1 MEDNCEEI
9 YTGGLLKR
17 YSKCPARF
25 EHLTLA
31 DWAAWYD
38 SCGKPY
44 AKQSN
49 ELDTDNLPVE
59 TSITDNDDDNE
70 NAISELSNK
79 VPSKSKKR
87 TKARIIRSCWFNKE
101 KEPEKHYRELIMLF
115 TPWRNEET
123 DIIGICSSYK
133 ERYMLLSDVISKQ
146 MEQYAVCNQDFNEME
161 QEMSSVEDSYDSI
174 APATQ
179 SVELQDEAEG
189 NTDLHPDFNENYN
202 FADDI
207 GIPSIDSNSEPLI
220 LNELEDNEY
229 RHLVQMLNKKQKE
242 FFYHILHLIK
252 TTEEPFYCFLSGGA
266 GVGKSHLTKALYQA
280 ALKYY
285 NTRAGVDFTEIKV
298 LLLAPTGKA
307 AYNINGNTI
316 HSALAIPASQS
327 LKKYKSLD
335 SSRLNTLRCQ
345 IGGVKLIFLD
355 EISMVGNAMFNIQI
369 YNRLKDIKG
378 SSLPFGGISI
388 IAVGDLFQLSP
399 VMDSYIFKDM
409 NHSEYAI
416 LAPNLWKELFK
427 MFELDEIMRQRESK
441 HFAEM
446 LNRLREGKHTEK
458 DIVNLKQRMIEV
470 NSNNYP
476 LDAPHLFTENDKV
489 NKFNDR
495 AHRSISGTKYT
506 IKAHDSVIGATS
518 SELRDKIMK
527 QIPNLEPK
535 NTKQLHSNLNLAV
548 GERTEI
554 SLNTRIDDGM
564 TNGASNV
571 IKLIQ
576 LHMPDRPSGVI
587 WVQFDHADVGRKTR
601 HDNRQFYAQ
610 GIEPTWT
617 PIKPV
622 TAVFAVGKN
631 RTVQVVRKQFPLRPA
646 AAKTIHR
653 SQGDTETRIVVNFET
668 RRRAIPHM
676 HYVGL
681 SRVTTIEG
689 LYITQLCEDKIAVS
703 SEVEKHM
710 KYLRTEGKLDL
721 CFSPVYNADERAIK
735 VCFLNARSLHK
746 HIDDVRADLNYLKTD
761 ISIFSET
768 RFSNADSNSVYQIAQ
783 YNLFRN
789 DDISNNNGHPYGG
802 TAIYSR
808 IDYYPGYPLC
818 SNRSGIEIIAIR
830 LMVIP
835 HITIIAIYRS
845 PRVPVSQFC
854 TALRQT
860 LTLSSTKFN
869 MFIGDFNINW
879 LNESQRRPLHDLF
892 VKENNYR
899 QLVSCYTTDN
909 KTCIDHV
916 YTNLSETHVNVNIL
930 ETYFSDHKAIYAL
943 INCLAIYALIN

>member
-1 MEDNCEEI
+1 MYLDNIKEGEDVSFDELLLKLKVPEENYLLAIRSSINTPTVFLKRNPNELRINNYNPACLSAWRANMDIQYVLDVYACAVYIVNYISKAQKGTSKLLRQACTEAREGNSNIKQQVRDIGSKFVNNVEISAQEAVYIVLQLPMRKASREVIFINTSPPEDRVELLKPLNDIKDMEDDCEEI

-17 YSKCPARF
+17 YSKRPLRF
-25 EHLTLA
+25 EHVTLA

-59 TSITDNDDDNE
+59 TYLTNNDDDNE
-70 NAISELSNK
+70 SANK
-79 VPSKSKKR
+79 LPSKLKKR
-87 TKARIIRSCWFNKE
+87 IKARIIRSCWFNKE

-123 DIIGICSSYK
+123 DIIGVCSSYK
-133 ERYMLLSDVISKQ
+133 ERYILLSNVISKQ

-161 QEMSSVEDSYDSI
+161 QEMTSVEDSYDSI

-189 NTDLHPDFNENYN
+189 SRDLHPDFNENYN

-242 FFYHILHLIK
+242 FFYHVLHLIK
-252 TTEEPFYCFLSGGA
+252 TTDEPFYCFLSGGA
-266 GVGKSHLTKALYQA
+266 GVGKTHLTKALYQA

-327 LKKYKSLD
+327 LKNYKSLD

-378 SSLPFGGISI
+378 SSKPFGGVSI
-388 IAVGDLFQLSP
+388 VAVGDLFQLPP

-416 LAPNLWKELFK
+416 LAPNLWNELFK

-441 HFAEM
+441 EFAEM
-446 LNRLREGKHTEK
+446 LNRLREGKHTEQ
-458 DIVNLKQRMIEV
+458 DIVNLKQRIIEAN
-470 NSNNYP
+470 NSNYP
-476 LDAPHLFTENDKV
+476 LDAPHLFTENEKV
-489 NKFNDR
+489 NKFNNR
-495 AHRSISGTKYT
+495 VRRSISGTKYT
-506 IKAHDSVIGATS
+506 IKAHDSVIGAT

-535 NTKQLHSNLNLAV
+535 NTKQLHYNLNLAV
-548 GERTEI
+548 EERTEI

-576 LHMPDRPSGVI
+576 LHAPDRPSGVI
-587 WVQFDHADVGRKTR
+587 
-601 HDNRQFYAQ
+601 
-610 GIEPTWT
+610 
-617 PIKPV
+617 
-622 TAVFAVGKN
+622 
-631 RTVQVVRKQFPLRPA
+631 
-646 AAKTIHR
+646 
-653 SQGDTETRIVVNFET
+653 
-668 RRRAIPHM
+668 
-676 HYVGL
+676 
-681 SRVTTIEG
+681 
-689 LYITQLCEDKIAVS
+689 
-703 SEVEKHM
+703 
-710 KYLRTEGKLDL
+710 
-721 CFSPVYNADERAIK
+721 
-735 VCFLNARSLHK
+735 
-746 HIDDVRADLNYLKTD
+746 
-761 ISIFSET
+761 
-768 RFSNADSNSVYQIAQ
+768 
-783 YNLFRN
+783 
-789 DDISNNNGHPYGG
+789 
-802 TAIYSR
+802 
-808 IDYYPGYPLC
+808 
-818 SNRSGIEIIAIR
+818 
-830 LMVIP
+830 
-835 HITIIAIYRS
+835 
-845 PRVPVSQFC
+845 
-854 TALRQT
+854 
-860 LTLSSTKFN
+860 
-869 MFIGDFNINW
+869 
-879 LNESQRRPLHDLF
+879 
-892 VKENNYR
+892 
-899 QLVSCYTTDN
+899 
-909 KTCIDHV
+909 
-916 YTNLSETHVNVNIL
+916 
-930 ETYFSDHKAIYAL
+930 
-943 INCLAIYALIN
+943 

>member
-1 MEDNCEEI
+1 MLIWLKDAPQFGTDSDAKVTSYIDHIITCQKPEDNEELLKLVARQVHRHSHTCRKNTKRECRFNYPQPPMRQTEILYPLDTDVTISETKKHEDMWKSIQMYLDDIKEGEHISFDELLLNLKVTEKSYILAIRSSINTPTVFLKRNPNKLWINNYNPACLSAWRANMDIQYVLDVYACAVYIVNYISKAQKGMSELLRQACTEARKGNSNIKQQVRDIGSKFVNNVEISEQEAVYIVLQLPMKKASREVIFINTSPPEDRVELLKPLNDIKDMEDDSEEI

-17 YSKCPARF
+17 YSKRPARF

-115 TPWRNEET
+115 TPWRNET

-146 MEQYAVCNQDFNEME
+146 MEQYADCNQDFNEME

-179 SVELQDEAEG
+179 SVELQNEAEG
-189 NTDLHPDFNENYN
+189 NTDLHPDLNENYN

-252 TTEEPFYCFLSGGA
+252 TTDGPFYCFLSGGA

-307 AYNINGNTI
+307 AYNINGNAI

-327 LKKYKSLD
+327 LKKYKSLN

-416 LAPNLWKELFK
+416 LAPNLWKELF
-427 MFELDEIMRQRESK
+427 
-441 HFAEM
+441 
-446 LNRLREGKHTEK
+446 
-458 DIVNLKQRMIEV
+458 
-470 NSNNYP
+470 
-476 LDAPHLFTENDKV
+476 
-489 NKFNDR
+489 
-495 AHRSISGTKYT
+495 
-506 IKAHDSVIGATS
+506 
-518 SELRDKIMK
+518 
-527 QIPNLEPK
+527 
-535 NTKQLHSNLNLAV
+535 
-548 GERTEI
+548 
-554 SLNTRIDDGM
+554 
-564 TNGASNV
+564 
-571 IKLIQ
+571 
-576 LHMPDRPSGVI
+576 
-587 WVQFDHADVGRKTR
+587 
-601 HDNRQFYAQ
+601 
-610 GIEPTWT
+610 
-617 PIKPV
+617 
-622 TAVFAVGKN
+622 
-631 RTVQVVRKQFPLRPA
+631 
-646 AAKTIHR
+646 
-653 SQGDTETRIVVNFET
+653 
-668 RRRAIPHM
+668 
-676 HYVGL
+676 
-681 SRVTTIEG
+681 
-689 LYITQLCEDKIAVS
+689 
-703 SEVEKHM
+703 
-710 KYLRTEGKLDL
+710 
-721 CFSPVYNADERAIK
+721 
-735 VCFLNARSLHK
+735 
-746 HIDDVRADLNYLKTD
+746 
-761 ISIFSET
+761 
-768 RFSNADSNSVYQIAQ
+768 
-783 YNLFRN
+783 
-789 DDISNNNGHPYGG
+789 
-802 TAIYSR
+802 
-808 IDYYPGYPLC
+808 
-818 SNRSGIEIIAIR
+818 
-830 LMVIP
+830 
-835 HITIIAIYRS
+835 
-845 PRVPVSQFC
+845 
-854 TALRQT
+854 
-860 LTLSSTKFN
+860 
-869 MFIGDFNINW
+869 
-879 LNESQRRPLHDLF
+879 
-892 VKENNYR
+892 
-899 QLVSCYTTDN
+899 
-909 KTCIDHV
+909 
-916 YTNLSETHVNVNIL
+916 
-930 ETYFSDHKAIYAL
+930 
-943 INCLAIYALIN
+943 